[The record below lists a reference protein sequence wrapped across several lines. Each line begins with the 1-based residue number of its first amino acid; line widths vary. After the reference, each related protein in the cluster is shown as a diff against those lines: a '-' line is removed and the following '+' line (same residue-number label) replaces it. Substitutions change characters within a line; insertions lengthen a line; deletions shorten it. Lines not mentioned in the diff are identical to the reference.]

1 MDINEMEQQIYSTE
15 GYKIDSIMR
24 GLDMSVQI
32 FKRNY
37 QQFSEL
43 IKSFD
48 NPAYVMFFWA
58 EGIESEKMRIDFQI
72 EAHRAF
78 TNFEASAASL
88 IDHSRRFSESNIK
101 DTIKEKYINKKN
113 EYFVKNK
120 LASFVKDLRNYLLH
134 REYPNI
140 EISYHFHNE
149 KNEYEFTMSKAEL
162 IGWSGWK
169 SVSKDFIA
177 EQSEKISVASIVD
190 NYYNLV
196 VEFYG
201 WFFDELRIEYK
212 EEYAE
217 VNKLIEKFN
226 KTFFGNGK
234 IGTPA
239 NFV

>member
-15 GYKIDSIMR
+15 GYRIDSIMR

-37 QQFSEL
+37 QQFLEL

-72 EAHRAF
+72 EVHRAF

-88 IDHSRRFSESNIK
+88 IDHSRRFSESDVK
-101 DTIKEKYINKKN
+101 DTIKEKYINKKD
-113 EYFVKNK
+113 ECFVENN
-120 LASFVKDLRNYLLH
+120 LSRFVKDLRNYLLH
-134 REYPNI
+134 RGYPEIRISTNYPNG
-140 EISYHFHNE
+140 N
-149 KNEYEFTMSKAEL
+149 NEFTIDKKEIIKWKKWSSYSKKFLE
-162 IGWSGWK
+162 
-169 SVSKDFIA
+169 
-177 EQSEKISVASIVD
+177 EQSEKISVVSIVD

-212 EEYAE
+212 EEYTE

-234 IGTPA
+234 
-239 NFV
+239 